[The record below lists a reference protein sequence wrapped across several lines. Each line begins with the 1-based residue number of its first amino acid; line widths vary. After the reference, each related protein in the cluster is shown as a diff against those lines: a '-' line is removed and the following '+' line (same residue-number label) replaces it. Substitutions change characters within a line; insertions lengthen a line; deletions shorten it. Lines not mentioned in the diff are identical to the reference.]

1 MLMQSCYSKR
11 LKMHRCIIITKRDIP
26 SCNSGV
32 ICWMTGLRP
41 LLKFRERML
50 EKDITKVKNQSFRDI
65 VESTG
70 YTLNLIW
77 KNSKSY
83 MFLRG
88 GMILFNSV
96 IPLASTL
103 LLASL
108 SMNLYRNSESISF
121 DYMSGYW
128 FCLRFSVYSAS

>member
-1 MLMQSCYSKR
+1 
-11 LKMHRCIIITKRDIP
+11 
-26 SCNSGV
+26 
-32 ICWMTGLRP
+32 
-41 LLKFRERML
+41 ML

-103 LLASL
+103 LPGLIINELISEQRINIICLYVGILVL
-108 SMNLYRNSESISF
+108 S
-121 DYMSGYW
+121 
-128 FCLRFSVYSAS
+128 SVFQYIRPVNIQADL